1 MIKFRNKLKDFNKKQ
16 NIIGVNYSQF
26 VKKQNRLKSPV
37 SLLKSNYYFAP
48 MQFNQIVGQAAI
60 KQRLINSVTDNRVSH
75 AQLFLGPEGSGSLA
89 LAVAYAQFLS
99 CEDKQPDDSC
109 GVCSSCRKYQK
120 LMHPDLHFSYP
131 FFAKHKDD
139 NALTFIEEWREAFL
153 ANPYLS
159 LDIWRDYLEAENKQA
174 NINIAECHQ
183 IIKKLSF
190 KPFESAYKI
199 LILWLPEYLDKE
211 GNALL
216 KIIEEPQPNTL
227 FLLVAQNQDQILNT
241 ILSRTQ
247 LIKIPALTYE
257 DIKHQMIG
265 QYHQTEHAAAEIA
278 YLSNGNMT
286 EALAM
291 LGQEDKS
298 YHNLFVQWLRYCFA
312 NKGIELVSFVDQL
325 AKMGRENQK
334 NFMRYGISFIR
345 ECCLLMAEAGSLV
358 HLPAAELETAQRMAK
373 VMTISMANAISAE
386 LEKAHYH
393 IERNAN
399 PKILFLDVSLQIISF
414 VKAKSSPQ
422 GNHYIPN

>member
-1 MIKFRNKLKDFNKKQ
+1 MRFKD
-16 NIIGVNYSQF
+16 IIGQE
-26 VKKQNRLKSPV
+26 
-37 SLLKSNYYFAP
+37 
-48 MQFNQIVGQAAI
+48 AI
-60 KQRLINSVTDNRVSH
+60 KQRLINSVNENRVSH

-89 LAVAYAQFLS
+89 LAVAYAQYLS
-99 CEDKQPDDSC
+99 CEDKQTDDSC

-139 NALTFIEEWREAFL
+139 TALTYIEQWRDAFT

-159 LDIWRDYLEAENKQA
+159 LDIWRGYLEAENKQA

-216 KIIEEPQPNTL
+216 KVIEEPQPNTL

-247 LIKIPALTYE
+247 LIKVPCLNYE
-257 DIKHQMIG
+257 DIKEHLITD
-265 QYHQTEHAAAEIA
+265 HNQTETAASEIA
-278 YLSNGNMT
+278 YLSNGNIT
-286 EALAM
+286 EALSM
-291 LGQEDKS
+291 LQQDTKS
-298 YHNLFVQWLRYCFA
+298 YHTLFVQWLRQCFS
-312 NKGIELVSFVDQL
+312 NKGLEVLGFVDQTS
-325 AKMGRENQK
+325 KMGRENQK
-334 NFMRYGISFIR
+334 NFLRYGISFIR
-345 ECCLLMAEAGSLV
+345 ECCLLRSGAERIV
-358 HLPAAELETAQRMAK
+358 KLPEQELETAKKMSA
-373 VMTISMANAISAE
+373 VMNIPQAQTIINE

-399 PKILFLDVSLQIISF
+399 PKILFLDVSLQIIKILNF
-414 VKAKSSPQ
+414 KIVPT

>member
-1 MIKFRNKLKDFNKKQ
+1 MQFKS
-16 NIIGVNYSQF
+16 IIGQ
-26 VKKQNRLKSPV
+26 
-37 SLLKSNYYFAP
+37 
-48 MQFNQIVGQAAI
+48 QAT
-60 KQRLINSVTDNRVSH
+60 KQRLITSVNENRVSH

-89 LAVAYAQFLS
+89 LAVAYAQYLS

-131 FFAKHKDD
+131 TFGTPKEASID
-139 NALTFIEEWREAFL
+139 FIEQWRDAFGT
-153 ANPYLS
+153 NPYLS
-159 LDIWRDYLEAENKQA
+159 LDIWRGYVDSGNKQA
-174 NINIAECHQ
+174 NININECHQ

-190 KPFESAYKI
+190 KPFESVYKV
-199 LILWLPEYLDKE
+199 LILWLPEYLDKQ

-216 KIIEEPQPNTL
+216 KVIEEPQPNTL

-247 LIKIPALTYE
+247 LIKIPCLNYE
-257 DIKHQMIG
+257 DIKGELVSH
-265 QYHQTEHAAAEIA
+265 HNQTDTAASEIA

-286 EALAM
+286 EALSM
-291 LGQEDKS
+291 LQHDTKS
-298 YHNLFVQWLRYCFA
+298 YHALFVDWLRMCFS
-312 NKGIELVSFVDQL
+312 NKGLLVLPFVDQA

-334 NFMRYGISFIR
+334 NFLRYGTSFLR
-345 ECCLLMAEAGSLV
+345 ECCLILSGAEKIV
-358 HLPAAELETAQRMAK
+358 KLPERELETARKMSA
-373 VMTISMANAISAE
+373 VMSIPQAQTLINE

-399 PKILFLDVSLQIISF
+399 PKILFLDVSLQIIK
-414 VKAKSSPQ
+414 VLNLKIVPA